1 MLKLKLFGIGQVLD
15 GETDVKLRSRNWTLP
30 LLAYVVLHATESVPR
45 WRLAFTLWPDETEE
59 TALQNLRR
67 NLHLLVKALPEQAG
81 GKPWLLVDAES
92 IAWNAAANFE
102 LDVAHYERLRADPAR
117 LEEAVAAY
125 GGDLLEEIYDDWIT
139 AQRERLRQ
147 LYHADL
153 TTLVV
158 ANRKGRSY
166 AKAIEYAQRLLAADA
181 WREDTLRHLMAAR
194 YESGDAAGALA
205 EYDRFARA
213 LAAEMSAEPMPETAA
228 LRETIARG
236 APIPGTSDIPKAK
249 TKRVPL
255 PTPFVGRERELGQL
269 RGFWNRAASG
279 EGALVLV
286 RGEAGIGKSRL
297 VSELALI
304 AQAEG
309 GRVVEGTTSWPER
322 GPYECVAEALR
333 QGLAMIAALP
343 VPTQVLSAV
352 AELIPELRARR
363 PDLAALTR
371 LDERS
376 ERIRLFD
383 AVAQAV
389 VQLARP
395 RPLLVILEDV
405 QWADVATIELVTTLA
420 QRISGSPVLLI
431 ATRRDEKS
439 VASRAVGAFDRG
451 IGGAAPPARV
461 AVAPLDASAV
471 NALASVLAPVGSA
484 DRDFARRIFERSA
497 GNPLFA
503 TEMLRDAARGADD
516 PLAIPATVAAMIGA
530 RIDALRPGTKTL
542 AQVAAVAGSGFAF
555 DIVREA
561 AGISDAEMLD
571 GLDELLDRHLVRESA
586 ERARFEYAFTHELV
600 RQAIY
605 DASPTDVQARRHLRM
620 GRVLAN
626 AYANETAK
634 PAAEIA
640 RHFDLGGD
648 AVAAARWYLLA
659 AQRAA
664 SLYANA
670 EARDLAT
677 RALERAPQS
686 EGRLRF
692 DLLLV
697 RQEMNVRLGDR
708 EAHQSDLTQLAVLSS
723 LLDEEAILTA
733 LRLEIDRAHD
743 WGGIAEEVA
752 ATQRFSGLAAA
763 RDNTAWP
770 ALALELQA
778 RVGLRASEFD
788 DTVSAALA
796 SAARYEQLGDVA
808 GKARAV
814 MFATGAYAKAGRG
827 DEALK
832 LAEELM
838 RMAADSGDPWLRGF
852 ALGASIAQSERAE
865 RYARLE
871 VLAREQLALGRE
883 FGHRVIESVALANLA
898 YPLWRFWRID
908 EASAHYKAS
917 IAMQESMGLTYGAA
931 ALINYAYLLGSLGDY
946 RESMRMFDQAESV
959 ARRIGRPEH
968 EAIAAIDRAHVL
980 WEQGEI
986 EEMRCSVERATE
998 INRDLPKTSVASA
1011 LAINRARLLRA
1022 DERFGESTELLEKA
1036 CEDLQRFHRRIDEIV
1051 AVDELA
1057 ATFLAANELQ
1067 RAVSAIQKSSALTED
1082 LEDPRPMRN
1091 PVVHHWTAYRVYG
1104 TLGDVARAAAELSA
1118 AHRAYEVRRDA
1129 ISDPSLRT
1137 SFEAIP
1143 LHRELR
1149 EALLVTV
1156 PDG

>member
-1 MLKLKLFGIGQVLD
+1 MRKLKLFGIGQVLD

-30 LLAYVVLHATESVPR
+30 LLAYVVLHATETVPR

-67 NLHLLVKALPEQAG
+67 NLHLLVKALPERAG
-81 GKPWLLVDAES
+81 EKPWLLVDAES
-92 IAWNAAANFE
+92 IAWNTAADFE
-102 LDVAHYERLRADPAR
+102 LDVAQFEFLRADPAR

-153 TTLVV
+153 TSLVI

-166 AKAIEYAQRLLAADA
+166 AKAIAYAQRLLAADA
-181 WREDTLRHLMAAR
+181 LREDTLRHLMAAR

-213 LAAEMSAEPMPETAA
+213 LATEMNAEPMPETIA

-236 APIPGTSDIPKAK
+236 APIPGTSDMPKAK
-249 TKRVPL
+249 TKRVSL

-304 AQAEG
+304 VEAEG

-322 GPYECVAEALR
+322 GPYECVADALR

-343 VPTQVLSAV
+343 VPAQVLAAV
-352 AELIPELRARR
+352 AELVPELRARR
-363 PDLAALTR
+363 PDLAALAR

-383 AVAQAV
+383 AVGHAV

-405 QWADVATIELVTTLA
+405 QWADAATIELITTLA

-431 ATRRDEKS
+431 ATRRDEQS
-439 VASRAVGAFDRG
+439 VPSRATGTFDRG
-451 IGGAAPPARV
+451 LGGAAPPSRV

-471 NALASVLAPVGSA
+471 KALADALAPAGSA
-484 DRDFARRIFERSA
+484 GRDFARRIFERSA

-503 TEMLRDAARGADD
+503 TEMLRDAARDAYD
-516 PLAIPATVAAMIGA
+516 PLAIPATVGAMIGA

-555 DIVREA
+555 DVVREV

-586 ERARFEYAFTHELV
+586 ERGRFEYAFTHDLV

-605 DASPTDVQARRHLRM
+605 DASPTGVRARRHRRV

-626 AYANETAK
+626 AYANETTK
-634 PAAEIA
+634 PAGEIA
-640 RHFDLGGD
+640 RHYDLGGD
-648 AVAAARWYLLA
+648 AAAAARWYLLA
-659 AQRAA
+659 AQHAA
-664 SLYANA
+664 SLYANP

-677 RALERAPQS
+677 RALELAP
-686 EGRLRF
+686 ENEARLWF

-697 RQEMNVRLGDR
+697 RQEVNVRLGDR
-708 EAHQSDLTQLAVLSS
+708 EAHQSDLARLAVLSRR
-723 LLDEEAILTA
+723 LDEESILTV
-733 LRLEIDRAHD
+733 LRLEVDRAHD
-743 WGGIAEEVA
+743 WGEIAEEVA
-752 ATQRFSGLAAA
+752 ATQRFSELAAA
-763 RDNTAWP
+763 RGNTAWA

-788 DTVSAALA
+788 HTVRAALA
-796 SAARYEQLGDVA
+796 AAARYEQLGDIA
-808 GKARAV
+808 GKARAL
-814 MFATGAYAKAGRG
+814 MFATGAHAKAGRNDDALELT
-827 DEALK
+827 DELT
-832 LAEELM
+832 
-838 RMAADSGDPWLRGF
+838 RMAAGSGDPWLRGF

-865 RYARLE
+865 RYASLE

-883 FGHRVIESVALANLA
+883 FGHRVIESVALANLG

-908 EASAHYKAS
+908 EALAHYKAS

-931 ALINYAYLLGSLGDY
+931 ALINCAYLLGSVGDY
-946 RESMRMFDQAESV
+946 RESMRMFDQAEAV

-986 EEMRCSVERATE
+986 EEMRRSVDHATE

-1011 LAINRARLLRA
+1011 LAINRARLLRV
-1022 DERFGESTELLEKA
+1022 DEKFGESVELLEKA
-1036 CEDLQRFHRRIDEIV
+1036 CEDLQRFHRRMDEIV

-1067 RAVSAIQKSSALTED
+1067 RAVAAIQKSTALAEA

-1104 TLGDVARAAAELSA
+1104 ALGDVARAAAELSA
-1118 AHRAYEVRRDA
+1118 AQKAFEGRRDA
-1129 ISDPSLRT
+1129 IGDPSLRA